1 MREREENFS
10 GSAGKRGGYIG
21 TDIYK
26 YKINEEKKE
35 RRKGEY
41 KMASERR
48 PEKPPARHRSGRS
61 SLCVYARSFRLSS
74 LIGRRHKR
82 RPSPPACTTTTH
94 HHHPKNLKPFRPSFP
109 ILDWTPDN
117 IGTAAQ
123 LSGVLLRAFGASPS
137 IYIHIHTHRHTDNY
151 HPESLLLSF
160 F

>member
-1 MREREENFS
+1 
-10 GSAGKRGGYIG
+10 
-21 TDIYK
+21 
-26 YKINEEKKE
+26 
-35 RRKGEY
+35 
-41 KMASERR
+41 MASERR

-61 SLCVYARSFRLSS
+61 SLCVYARSFRLSF

-137 IYIHIHTHRHTDNY
+137 IYTHTHTQTYRQLSSRVT
-151 HPESLLLSF
+151 SSF
-160 F
+160 FLLNERRQRHPTDRLDNTNNIFLNNYKFKNKKLNGSK